1 MQSCPSCDTQV
12 PADADACPACG
23 AGIPPITCERCGTA
37 FQESDAC
44 PACGTLALRAQCEQH
59 ADREAVGRCV
69 LCGRAVCE
77 KCRTGDR
84 RAVRCAQHRTV
95 PVIEGWAQV
104 YTTGS
109 EFEARLVS
117 ENLRAEGIDSQI
129 FSQRDHMLTVELGD
143 LSLVRLLVPAWH
155 YEAARTLI
163 REHMDT
169 EGEVAFACPACGEA
183 YEPGAAS
190 CTGCGAALA

>member
-1 MQSCPSCDTQV
+1 MPTCPSCDTPV
-12 PADADACPACG
+12 PGDVDACPACD
-23 AGIPPITCERCGTA
+23 AELPPTTCERCGTP
-37 FQESDAC
+37 FRGSDAC
-44 PACGTLALRAQCEQH
+44 PVCGTLAEPVACDEH
-59 ADREAVGRCV
+59 PDRPAVGRCV

-77 KCRTGDR
+77 ACRAGDR
-84 RAVRCAQHRTV
+84 RAVRCAEHRTV

-129 FSQRDHMLTVELGD
+129 FSQRDHMFTVELGD

-155 YEAARTLI
+155 YDTARTVI
-163 REHMDT
+163 RQHMDT

-183 YEPGAAS
+183 YEPGAAD